1 MPSLKFFA
9 YLGFCALPFA
19 LADATTTFKTCTTR
33 YGTASKATI
42 GSTTYGFT
50 FTETATMKIKVTP
63 TITLQPTSTL
73 TVLDTIT
80 LPTIITEQITVT
92 ASLVVVP
99 TSPGFTPINGG
110 AAKRAP
116 TPMRIEQRDSNVV
129 KRAQAVLSKVACE
142 PNGPVY
148 TPAIYPSTVT
158 CAQLVIVAKTTTL
171 TSTAKATTITAP
183 IPVSTV
189 LTTIYSSTTTTMTI
203 VVPAATSY
211 AACASTNLELNAGI
225 VIYTP
230 PIPIRNTLSLTAD
243 SAYDCCVACQTTANC
258 AAGSFYGTRCFLD
271 LVDTCSPGTSI
282 ANVYA
287 GGVYEAFNGPCG
299 HYNLVA

>member
-1 MPSLKFFA
+1 M
-9 YLGFCALPFA
+9 
-19 LADATTTFKTCTTR
+19 
-33 YGTASKATI
+33 
-42 GSTTYGFT
+42 
-50 FTETATMKIKVTP
+50 ETATVKINVTP

-116 TPMRIEQRDSNVV
+116 TPVRIEQRDSNVV

-142 PNGPVY
+142 PDGPVY

-158 CAQLVIVAKTTTL
+158 CAQLGNMLSILLRRYMPACIIVAKTTTL

-189 LTTIYSSTTTTMTI
+189 LATVYSSTTTTMTI
-203 VVPAATSY
+203 VAPAATSY

-230 PIPIRNTLSLTAD
+230 PIPIRNTLSLTVD

-258 AAGSFYGTRCFLD
+258 AAGSFHGTRCFLD

-287 GGVYEAFNGPCG
+287 GGVYEAFNGPYG